1 MRTGTGVVEEVC
13 PNGLAKI
20 QTNRNNLYSPCSD
33 SMCADNVVIDAV
45 NPIGAKKG
53 QYVQFN
59 IPDAGMGVKGIICFG
74 VPLLLIIVCGVAG
87 YLLGESWQVK
97 PEMTAFAGM
106 IAGGAIGG
114 ALAGIFHVTTYVLGA
129 TNILGIVGFVAGGTF
144 NMVMGCIASAV
155 AFIAA
160 AAISYSFGFTKEQLE
175 GKEG

>member
-87 YLLGESWQVK
+87 YLLGESWQVV
-97 PEMTAFAGM
+97 AGPQEQVVR
-106 IAGGAIGG
+106 IAEND
-114 ALAGIFHVTTYVLGA
+114 LGA
-129 TNILGIVGFVAGGTF
+129 HIVEFFRRQRLDRRLRADRHEHGR
-144 NMVMGCIASAV
+144 
-155 AFIAA
+155 
-160 AAISYSFGFTKEQLE
+160 LE
-175 GKEG
+175 GAVRRAQYPGAGAVTFGLLFVGNDHIAFLP

>member
-106 IAGGAIGG
+106 IAGGIIGCLVLKGYEKENQQQPDQSRNHGNHQLRGCRFVG
-114 ALAGIFHVTTYVLGA
+114 ARTWRARQIYVR
-129 TNILGIVGFVAGGTF
+129 IP
-144 NMVMGCIASAV
+144 
-155 AFIAA
+155 
-160 AAISYSFGFTKEQLE
+160 
-175 GKEG
+175 

>member
-59 IPDAGMGVKGIICFG
+59 IPDA
-74 VPLLLIIVCGVAG
+74 AWA
-87 YLLGESWQVK
+87 SR
-97 PEMTAFAGM
+97 ASS
-106 IAGGAIGG
+106 
-114 ALAGIFHVTTYVLGA
+114 
-129 TNILGIVGFVAGGTF
+129 
-144 NMVMGCIASAV
+144 ASASPCCSSSS
-155 AFIAA
+155 AA
-160 AAISYSFGFTKEQLE
+160 SQATCWENHGRSNRK
-175 GKEG
+175 

>member
-45 NPIGAKKG
+45 NPIGAKKR

-106 IAGGAIGG
+106 IAGGIIGCLVLKG
-114 ALAGIFHVTTYVLGA
+114 YEKKINNNQTKAEITGI
-129 TNILGIVGFVAGGTF
+129 
-144 NMVMGCIASAV
+144 
-155 AFIAA
+155 
-160 AAISYSFGFTKEQLE
+160 IS
-175 GKEG
+175 

>member
-13 PNGLAKI
+13 PNGLVKI

-45 NPIGAKKG
+45 NPIGAQKG

-74 VPLLLIIVCGVAG
+74 VPLLLVIVCGILG
-87 YLLGESWQVK
+87 YLLGGSWQVA

-106 IAGGAIGG
+106 IVGG
-114 ALAGIFHVTTYVLGA
+114 
-129 TNILGIVGFVAGGTF
+129 ILGCLILKG
-144 NMVMGCIASAV
+144 
-155 AFIAA
+155 
-160 AAISYSFGFTKEQLE
+160 Y
-175 GKEG
+175 

>member
-20 QTNRNNLYSPCSD
+20 QTNRNNLYSSICMNIFVD
-33 SMCADNVVIDAV
+33 YVVIDAV

-59 IPDAGMGVKGIICFG
+59 IPDAGMGVKGIISFG
-74 VPLLLIIVCGVAG
+74 VPLLLTIVCGVAG

-106 IAGGAIGG
+106 VIGG
-114 ALAGIFHVTTYVLGA
+114 IIGCLVLKGYEKKINNNQTKAEITGIF
-129 TNILGIVGFVAGGTF
+129 
-144 NMVMGCIASAV
+144 S
-155 AFIAA
+155 
-160 AAISYSFGFTKEQLE
+160 
-175 GKEG
+175 